1 MIKINNIYLN
11 KYQIDYIEM
20 NQKENT
26 VFVHLQGGT
35 SFLFCKEDC
44 YELLK
49 VRGLNNGDF

>member
-1 MIKINNIYLN
+1 MIRINNIYLN
-11 KYQIDYIEM
+11 KNQIDYIEM

-44 YELLK
+44 SQLLN
-49 VRGLNNGDF
+49 VMGAAL

>member
-44 YELLK
+44 VQLLNFM
-49 VRGLNNGDF
+49 GAAL